1 MAIAA
6 FSCRLLFL
14 GVLLNTKLSAALVS
28 AAALML
34 GACTTTEKV
43 AVQQPTDFNLSC
55 AEIEAEFAKLDGVM
69 DDASG
74 DKGVNTANVAAVV
87 FFWPAAVGNY
97 MNASEAEKLVEKRRA
112 HLIDIYKKKGC
123 VAPE

>member
-1 MAIAA
+1 MKSI
-6 FSCRLLFL
+6 L
-14 GVLLNTKLSAALVS
+14 KAALL
-28 AAALML
+28 AASVVALS
-34 GACTTTEKV
+34 ACTTTEKV
-43 AVQQPTDFNLSC
+43 AVEKPSDLKMSC
-55 AEIEAEFAKLDGVM
+55 AEIEGEFSKLDQVM

-112 HLIDIYKKKGC
+112 HLMNLYMKKSC
-123 VAPE
+123 EASVS